1 MPTPL
6 LDQMLAF
13 VLAEQQAAQDHL
25 LDIWHRPL
33 AEKLEKGW
41 TQGFTR
47 LERGPE
53 AATLWAYV
61 DHSDSRFREGDLL
74 VLHGGDPFNKL
85 LGRQLSLESEDDQR
99 WLLRGRRVQAVLD
112 TYAGGPCYADPDA
125 LDLTSHY
132 VRAIHDIAT
141 TRHGRDTVL
150 PLLSGTLEPS
160 FDAQDFQ
167 DAEQLALAQGCNPRQ
182 AEAVAMAVAAE
193 QVACIQGPPGTGKT
207 RVLALIAQMLVARG
221 ARLLVTSHTHTAIN
235 HALNKVHAL
244 GVPVVKVGWHT
255 QRKGLD
261 DAVPCVDTLNA
272 WEQRPTDGYVVG
284 ATPFAAAGKRLE
296 NYHFDAI
303 LFDESSQITVP
314 LALMAMCRGDRFIFI
329 GDPQQLP
336 PVLLSRSILA
346 ADTFSVFAALTAR
359 TAEHTVMLDETY
371 RMNRWLAEWP
381 SRTYYRGELRAV
393 GSNRERQLQL
403 HPVAPRWTAVF
414 DPAASAVFIPT
425 RDPAARTR
433 NHRDA
438 NLVAELCAAAV
449 AGGLAPADIGIVVPY
464 RAQGRLVRQRL
475 ARRLGPAAA
484 RAVVADTVERM
495 QGQERE
501 LIILSLTTGD
511 PVFMQAVAGFLFQPQ
526 RLNVAITRAMTRL
539 IVIGPEPA
547 DLPPPEDEALARW
560 MAQYD
565 AFVGQCRRVA
575 MQP

>member
-25 LDIWHRPL
+25 LDIWRRPL

-41 TQGFTR
+41 TQGFLR
-47 LERGPE
+47 IEPGPE
-53 AATLWAYV
+53 SATLWATV
-61 DHSDSRFREGDLL
+61 GTSDSRFREGDMLL
-74 VLHGGDPFNKL
+74 LHGGDPFNDL
-85 LGRQLSLESEDDQR
+85 LGRQFSVEAEEEDR
-99 WLLRGRRVQAVLD
+99 WLLRGRRAKAVLEA
-112 TYAGGPCYADPDA
+112 YAGGPCFADPDA
-125 LDLTSHY
+125 LDLTAHY
-132 VRAIHDIAT
+132 LRAINDIALT
-141 TRHGRDTVL
+141 ASGRDTIL
-150 PLLSGTLEPS
+150 PLLRGALQPT
-160 FDAQDFQ
+160 FDTQDFQ

-221 ARLLVTSHTHTAIN
+221 ARLLVTSHTHMAIN
-235 HALNKVHAL
+235 NALNKVHAL
-244 GVPVVKVGWHT
+244 GVPVVKVGWRT
-255 QRKGLD
+255 QCKGLHE
-261 DAVPCVDTLNA
+261 AVSCVDTVSA

-284 ATPFAAAGKRLE
+284 ATPFAAAGRRLE
-296 NYHFDAI
+296 NHRFDAI
-303 LFDESSQITVP
+303 LFDESSQVTVP

-329 GDPQQLP
+329 GDPRQLP

-359 TAEHTVMLDETY
+359 TAEHTVMLDQTY
-371 RMNRWLAEWP
+371 RLNRWLAEWP
-381 SRTYYRGELRAV
+381 SRTYYRGELQAA
-393 GSNRERQLQL
+393 GPNRERQLRL
-403 HPVAPRWTAVF
+403 RPVPPQWAEVF

-425 RDPAARTR
+425 QDPAARTR

-438 NLVAELCAAAV
+438 ELVAELCAVAV
-449 AGGLAPADIGIVVPY
+449 AGGLAPADIGVVVPY

-501 LIILSLTTGD
+501 LIVLSLTTGD

-526 RLNVAITRAMTRL
+526 RLNVAITRATVRL
-539 IVIGPEPA
+539 IVIGPEPG
-547 DLPPPEDEALARW
+547 DLPPPEDETLARW

-565 AFVGQCRRVA
+565 GFVGQCRRVA